1 MNSRP
6 FLAAALAAAI
16 LCLPP
21 TVAAQTANTPG
32 GQAATGSGLDQ
43 TTKNPQETT
52 SGRTRT
58 TTDMTNPKGTM
69 SPKDDDAKT
78 KRGAANR
85 TKPGD
90 VPTYPAPAPGGE
102 PTK

>member
-1 MNSRP
+1 MQCRRP
-6 FLAAALAAAI
+6 LAALLAAAVVCAPLT
-16 LCLPP
+16 L
-21 TVAAQTANTPG
+21 AAQTANTPG

-43 TTKNPQETT
+43 TTKNPQENA
-52 SGRTRT
+52 SGRART

-69 SPKDDDAKT
+69 PQKDDDAKG